1 MKLFKYCIKVF
12 PSAPLGCFA
21 SDLLLICHQSCLKTF
36 VAMIVNDSRIYYVFF
51 YFLKFFIFILKNMS
65 LFECVCHRATPLS
78 DESGEGEREAGHGVV
93 D

>member
-1 MKLFKYCIKVF
+1 
-12 PSAPLGCFA
+12 
-21 SDLLLICHQSCLKTF
+21 
-36 VAMIVNDSRIYYVFF
+36 MIVNDSRIYYVFF